1 MLLSFNWLS
10 EFIKLPST
18 ITVEE
23 VAQALTMVGIEV
35 EGFKQNPDLDDY
47 ILDVQITPNRADA
60 LSHIGIARELAAIFD
75 CRFHMPNIN
84 VKELG
89 IPTHDMV
96 HVKVEA
102 KEDCPR
108 YACRIIE
115 GVKIE
120 ESPVD
125 LQMRLLALG
134 IRPIN
139 NVVDVTNLILLER
152 GQPLHAFDWDKLKK
166 SRGKVDIHVRY
177 AHKGEKLVTL
187 DDKERNLSTNDLVV
201 ADGSV
206 PVALAGVMGGKGSEV
221 TNDTSTIL
229 LESAYFRPDVIRA
242 SSKRHNL
249 SSESSYRF
257 ERGCDPG
264 MVVQALD
271 CATEMICKYAGGRVC
286 REVID
291 IYPHSIK
298 PLEIFMRKQKL
309 ADISGFLPGDL
320 DEAKIRSKFLALGIE
335 TIERHDDSLRFRVPT
350 FRPDLTR
357 EIDLIEEA
365 MRLIGFDK
373 VPLRLSYEGRIESS
387 FSLSPQLKLRSKID
401 QSLLA
406 SGFSQAI
413 NYSFGAPEIYTL
425 FQAADDPELIRVKN
439 PLGEDLSVLRQSLLP
454 GLIENLVL
462 NIRRGNNNVKLYETG
477 TVFIGTNPAGK
488 VPNTKLL
495 HDAANQDAWANEELF
510 VSAISYGSVGC
521 HSFDAK
527 PKAGDFF
534 DLKGVA
540 ENLLSSLKIPLR
552 GELNVAKFEALN
564 HPNVFL
570 HPGEAAQISVYSVI
584 KGKTKSTV
592 LGVMGKLHPD
602 IQTYFALDKPVYVF
616 ELNVT
621 KLLSWAIEDV
631 HFKPLPKFQSVT
643 RDLAFVLDETV
654 AAGLLEDH
662 ILNDEAIKPYVS
674 EFRIFD
680 LYQGKNIEKGKKSVA
695 VSLTLSPIE
704 RTFTDEEISGIL
716 NPMLERLKA
725 GLGAVI
731 R

>member
-1 MLLSFNWLS
+1 MLLSFKWLS
-10 EFIKLPST
+10 EFIKLPSK
-18 ITVEE
+18 ITVDE
-23 VAQALTMVGIEV
+23 VANALTMAGIEV
-35 EGFKQNPDLDDY
+35 EGFKQITELDDC
-47 ILDVQITPNRADA
+47 ILDVQVTPNRSDA

-75 CRFHMPNIN
+75 CRFHMPNNN

-89 IPTHDMV
+89 IHTHDMV

-102 KEDCPR
+102 KEACPR

-125 LQMRLLALG
+125 LQIRLLALG
-134 IRPIN
+134 IRPVN
-139 NVVDVTNLILLER
+139 NVVDITNLILLER

-187 DDKERNLSTNDLVV
+187 DDKDRNLTADDLVV
-201 ADGSV
+201 ADSST

-221 TNDTSTIL
+221 TDETTTIL
-229 LESAYFRPDVIRA
+229 LESAYFMPDVVRA
-242 SSKRHNL
+242 MSKRHSL
-249 SSESSYRF
+249 STESSYRF

-271 CATEMICKYAGGRVC
+271 CATEMICKHAGGRVC
-286 REVID
+286 REVVD
-291 IYPHSIK
+291 IYPLPIK

-309 ADISGFLPGDL
+309 SDISGLLPIDL

-373 VPLRLSYEGRIESS
+373 VPLRLSYEGRISSS
-387 FSLSPQLKLRSKID
+387 FSISSQLKLRSKID

-406 SGFSQAI
+406 SGFSQAL
-413 NYSFGAPEIYTL
+413 NYSFGSPQVYAL
-425 FQAADDPELIRVKN
+425 FQSAEDPELIRVKN

-462 NIRRGNNNVKLYETG
+462 NIRRGNSDVKLFETG
-477 TVFIGTNPAGK
+477 TVFKGTNPAGK
-488 VPNTKLL
+488 VPNVTLL
-495 HDAANQDAWANEELF
+495 HGAANQDAWANEELL
-510 VSAISYGSVGC
+510 VSAISYGAVGNR
-521 HSFDAK
+521 SFDTK
-527 PKAGDFF
+527 PKAADFF
-534 DLKGVA
+534 DLKGVL
-540 ENLLSSLKIPLR
+540 EKLLSSLKIPLDATI
-552 GELNVAKFEALN
+552 GSAKFSALD
-564 HPNVFL
+564 PASVFL
-570 HPGEAAQISVYSVI
+570 HPGEAAQITVSSVVN
-584 KGKTKSTV
+584 GETKTAV
-592 LGVMGKLHPD
+592 LGIMGKLHPD
-602 IQTYFALDKPVYVF
+602 IQTYFALDKSVYVF
-616 ELNVT
+616 ELNVA
-621 KLLSWAIEDV
+621 KLLLWAKEDV
-631 HFKPLPKFQSVT
+631 SFKALPKFPSVT

-654 AAGLLEDH
+654 AAGDLQDH

-674 EFRIFD
+674 QFRIFD
-680 LYQGKNIEKGKKSVA
+680 LYQGSNIEKGKKSVA
-695 VSLTLSPIE
+695 VSLTLSPFE
-704 RTFTDEEISGIL
+704 RTFTDEEIGEII
-716 NPMLERLKA
+716 NPMLKRLKA
-725 GLGAVI
+725 DLGAVI